1 MNKILRKGI
10 RKKAVPFIICAVV
23 LVFGGYLQQTKLS
36 KSHFADSEIATIN
49 AYAISQ
55 KLTDRLLKELDEK
68 NIEPEE
74 RPNIIINWIQKY
86 KALYRQLNSQTD
98 VIAKQVYVLL
108 DDGKLEDAEKL
119 LNQSLASKSNFTKEA
134 AANAFSLAHIKILQL
149 NYLAAKNYF
158 QQATKLDP
166 ENPVYLDNLAHHLY
180 TLAEYKL
187 TEYLY
192 HRSLAIWGK
201 SLGKNHPNIAID
213 LINVAELCTKTYNYT
228 CTLATTQLYQRG
240 LILLEMD
247 LEKNY
252 LNLISVLNN
261 PAIKQSYLEK
271 NNFYLITDLNT
282 SALKQ
287 NNLGNHLEVAE
298 SLYQRSLAAW
308 EKAVYKDRPNSLSDT
323 EKFYVS
329 HPDAAI
335 EDKVDVSN
343 LTRVQDE
350 QYEYAIANASSV
362 DTVARFYAVHRDY
375 AKAEPLYLRTLAIIE
390 KSVEPIDPYSAVI
403 TESLTNLADVYLN
416 LRNFAKAE
424 PLYQRSLL
432 INKQP
437 YNILGWN
444 SATSLINLAIFYDS
458 QGMTSHAYPLY
469 QTGLDLLSSSE
480 PNNLASIVNNLINK
494 FKKQGNYMHARLL
507 SQRSFD
513 IIKEKTL
520 SDIHRNTETNQYQS
534 GGAGLFCPPYKLSGF
549 ASCQQ

>member
-1 MNKILRKGI
+1 MNKILRKDI
-10 RKKAVPFIICAVV
+10 RKKAVLLIICVIV

-55 KLTDRLLKELDEK
+55 KLTERLLKELDEK

-74 RPNIIINWIQKY
+74 RPNIITNWIQKY

-98 VIAKQVYVLL
+98 VIAKQAYVLL

-119 LNQSLASKSNFTKEA
+119 LNQSLASQSNFGKEA
-134 AANAFSLAHIKILQL
+134 AADAFSLAHIKILQL

-158 QQATKLDP
+158 QQAAKLDP
-166 ENPVYLDNLAHHLY
+166 ENPLYLDNLAHHLY

-192 HRSLAIWGK
+192 QRSLAIWGK
-201 SLGKNHPNIAID
+201 SLGKSPSDIAID

-228 CTLATTQLYQRG
+228 CTLGTKQLYHRG

-271 NNFYLITDLNT
+271 NNFYLITDLNK

-287 NNLGNHLEVAE
+287 NNLGSHLEVAE
-298 SLYQRSLAAW
+298 SMYQHSLAAW
-308 EKAVYKDRPNSLSDT
+308 GEVVDKDRPNSLSDT

-329 HPDAAI
+329 HPVAAI

-350 QYEYAIANASSV
+350 QYEYAIANASSLN
-362 DTVARFYAVHRDY
+362 TVARFYAVHRDY

-390 KSVEPIDPYSAVI
+390 KYVEPVDPYNTAI
-403 TESLTNLADVYLN
+403 AESLTNLADVYLN

-432 INKQP
+432 INKQTS
-437 YNILGWN
+437 NILG
-444 SATSLINLAIFYDS
+444 SGISISLINLAIFYDS
-458 QGMTSHAYPLY
+458 QGMTSYADPLY
-469 QTGLDLLSSSE
+469 QDLLNSSE
-480 PNNLASIVNNLINK
+480 PNNLTGIVNSLIEK

-507 SQRSFD
+507 NQRSFD
-513 IIKEKTL
+513 TIKKETL
-520 SDIHRNTETNQYQS
+520 RDAHRNTETNQSQS
-534 GGAGLFCPPYKLSGF
+534 GWTGLFCPPYKLSGF
-549 ASCQQ
+549 VSCQQ